1 MKRLLSIALS
11 CLLCAC
17 GTQKKFTTTVIA
29 ESENK
34 NVEVRYEKIFVPDTV
49 YLEIPAQTAERT
61 TKDSTSNLENDFAT
75 STARINPDGTLYHDL
90 NTKPQD
96 KPVPTEKEIER
107 NDSIVYI
114 DRFTEV
120 PIPVEKEL
128 SWWEQTCIKWF
139 PYSIGTLLLSLIVI
153 LRKPMLNLIRR
164 FI

>member
-1 MKRLLSIALS
+1 MKRLLVVALS
-11 CLLCAC
+11 CFLYSCR
-17 GTQKKFTTTVIA
+17 TQKKFTTTVVT
-29 ESENK
+29 ENENK

-75 STARINPDGTLYHDL
+75 STAKINPDGTLYHDL

-96 KPVPTEKEIER
+96 KPVPTEKEVER
-107 NDSIVYI
+107 KDSIIYV
-114 DRFTEV
+114 DKFTEIPV
-120 PIPVEKEL
+120 PVEKEL